1 MEAASSTMLKPV
13 YSTPHHLAGE
23 MVPLTLF
30 DRATLDIFVPIILVY
45 AAPTPSNEALKEGVR
60 RAVAV
65 YPHLAGR
72 FAVDHRGRRCIHVNN
87 EGVLVVEAA
96 VPVDLASVVTDG
108 SFVTNT
114 DELYPAVPP
123 PEEIVGAALLQI
135 KLNRY
140 KCGGLVIGFSSH
152 HQAADGYS
160 VSTFLSTWA
169 SAVRQGRDFTA
180 PSPFLDRAATAVART
195 VPTPVFDHRSAEFKG
210 QGGRSYHVVPDP
222 MSEIKNVTV
231 RFTAEFIAE
240 LKARVGIRCST
251 FNCLLAHAW
260 KKMTAARGLKPDEFT
275 QVRVA
280 VNCRARA
287 SPPVPADFFGNMVLW
302 AFPRL
307 QAGDVLGWSY
317 RGVVEAIS
325 DAVAR
330 VDADYIQSFV
340 DFGSVADAAGE
351 ELAATAAVNGTMFCP
366 DLEVD
371 SSLGFRFNKIDFGA
385 GPPSAFGTPDL
396 PNEGLMI
403 FLPSCT
409 ASGGVDL
416 VMAIPEDHDTATF
429 YSLADE
435 RAHSKM

>member
-13 YSTPHHLAGE
+13 YSTPHPVAGE

-45 AAPTPSNEALKEGVR
+45 AAPTPPNEALKKGLR

-108 SFVTNT
+108 SFVTDT

-169 SAVRQGRDFTA
+169 SAVRQGRNFTA

-210 QGGRSYHVVPDP
+210 QGGRSSASPRPHVRDQERDGALYGGVH
-222 MSEIKNVTV
+222 
-231 RFTAEFIAE
+231 RG

-260 KKMTAARGLKPDEFT
+260 KKDDGGARPEARRVHAGQGGRELPGQGQPSGAGGLLQEHGALGVPEASGRGRPGLETTAAWWRPSATPSPAWTPVHPVVRGLR
-275 QVRVA
+275 QRSG
-280 VNCRARA
+280 CRR
-287 SPPVPADFFGNMVLW
+287 
-302 AFPRL
+302 
-307 QAGDVLGWSY
+307 
-317 RGVVEAIS
+317 
-325 DAVAR
+325 
-330 VDADYIQSFV
+330 
-340 DFGSVADAAGE
+340 E
-351 ELAATAAVNGTMFCP
+351 ELPATAAVNGTMFCP

-371 SSLGFRFNKIDFGA
+371 SSLGFRFSQIDFG
-385 GPPSAFGTPDL
+385 GPPSAFVTPDL
-396 PNEGLMI
+396 PNEGLAI

-409 ASGGVDL
+409 ASGSVDL

-429 YSLADE
+429 YTLADE
-435 RAHSKM
+435 RANSKM